1 MLIANIANSTEV
13 DNEMEKNLV
22 DLIIEL
28 KKGCM
33 EDEEHIRTICNIS
46 FAEYKGIMG
55 IDIEESITCNA
66 LSQKMG
72 LSPSR
77 GSRIIDNLVRKGYLL
92 RMENPEDRRSFVLS
106 LSSKGAEIK
115 KQIEQERNNCE
126 YRFRK
131 NLSAGEVE
139 LIKKG
144 LELIAKVFNQK
155 YQ

>member
-1 MLIANIANSTEV
+1 MNKSII
-13 DNEMEKNLV
+13 

-33 EDEEHIRTICNIS
+33 EDEKQIRTRCNIS

-92 RMENPEDRRSFVLS
+92 RMVNPADRRSFVVS
-106 LSSKGAEIK
+106 LSFKGAKIR
-115 KQIEQERNNCE
+115 KQIKQERNNCE
-126 YRFRK
+126 KRIIKIFSEK
-131 NLSAGEVE
+131 EVE
-139 LIKKG
+139 LIKEG
-144 LELIAKVFNQK
+144 LELITKIFN
-155 YQ
+155 

>member
-1 MLIANIANSTEV
+1 MSLTNIANSTEV
-13 DNEMEKNLV
+13 NDKMNKSII

-55 IDIEESITCNA
+55 IDLEESITCNA

-92 RMENPEDRRSFVLS
+92 RMVNPADRRSFVVS
-106 LSSKGAEIK
+106 LSFKGAKIR
-115 KQIEQERNNCE
+115 KQIKQERNNCE
-126 YRFRK
+126 KRIIKSFSEK
-131 NLSAGEVE
+131 EVE
-139 LIKKG
+139 LIKEG
-144 LELIAKVFNQK
+144 LELITKIFN
-155 YQ
+155 